1 MTTAVHTG
9 FASPV
14 SLLGD
19 WEKHGKG
26 PLREFLVL
34 GYTTDLPFLEAVAV
48 PRARA
53 LGARVAILG
62 DAGHALHEAVDV
74 RLAGRG
80 YLHGVATCHGAFHP
94 KLALL
99 LGDDACR
106 VAIGSGN
113 PTRSGWGTNDELWTV
128 VTTDDGASHPLIA
141 DLADWL
147 EALPDAVAMTPWW
160 ADHLRHLA
168 ELLTVLHCEAPPT
181 DTAGPEVE
189 LAHNLHTPLISRLPE
204 GPVDE
209 LRLYAP
215 FVDPSGELLRL
226 LRERLDP
233 REITLGIQPRW
244 TSYDSAGVRKAL
256 DGHPAARV
264 RELAET
270 RTRHG
275 KLVEWRVGDTWHA
288 LTGSPNLTRAAFDRA
303 VGDATGGPAEG
314 PARNCELAVIAHG
327 TTPLLPDEG
336 PVRPVP
342 ELTGSTVAPR
352 DATEAPPALVLLGV
366 REHGLLLEAVLGRR
380 PAGAEVTVE
389 ISTDGGAPGSWHPVG
404 PIPADRNTGTFPW
417 TVAPGAAVR
426 ASCRLADGTHVESAA
441 AFLYDAE
448 GCAPR
453 GGAADGVPRLS
464 GGYAV
469 EDLFQDPAAAR
480 RFEQDIARLRERVV
494 TDAAAG
500 TGTQGAPGPGTA
512 PPTVAECVRTL
523 GPELTEVAYGPLAA
537 DLPELPGI
545 PAPRRWQLSEYATTD
560 ADEEAGGDDGAEAE
574 HATEEAAPEAGEG
587 PLPASAREQ
596 ARAWMARLARR
607 LAAEATVASEAP
619 GGPGPAAARPWSP
632 PTTLL
637 VTALHL
643 QLLAAGA
650 WDEDDYD
657 WRAVTADLLRA
668 LDAADPSA
676 DEDPSGPH
684 RQRLDAVIAVC
695 VSLLGLHGEFEGP
708 EAEPLAAAAWR
719 TGRAAATRAEPDHAA
734 DLYLPAGRRG
744 APVATGTDV
753 EALGKRA
760 RAVPDP
766 MTEAHRALAAAH
778 LAARLESGI
787 WELTGEFSNPQAA
800 CAKAVTVLAGLPG
813 DLWPGPV
820 LVRAHARGT
829 GVDCFMAWS
838 RPLLVRRRG
847 KAWSSFR
854 ILAPATPLAT
864 FQNGAPRPAAQGAQ
878 AQRDL
883 GDLLAAAG
891 LDPAPVY
898 IHLHT

>member
-9 FASPV
+9 SASPV

-34 GYTTDLPFLEAVAV
+34 GHTTDLPFLEAVAV

-62 DAGHALHEAVDV
+62 DAGHAPHEAVGV

-80 YLHGVATCHGAFHP
+80 YLHGVAACHGAFRP
-94 KLALL
+94 ALVLL

-106 VAIGSGN
+106 VAIGSGD
-113 PTRSGWGTNDELWTV
+113 PTRSGRGTDDGPWTV
-128 VTTDDGASHPLIA
+128 VTTDDGASHPLLA

-147 EALPDAVAMTPWW
+147 EALPDAVAMTSWW

-181 DTAGPEVE
+181 DATGPEVE
-189 LAHNLHTPLISRLPE
+189 LAHNLRTPLIARLPE

-215 FVDPSGELLRL
+215 SVDPSGEPLRL

-233 REITLGIQPRW
+233 REITLGVHPRW
-244 TSYDSAGVRKAL
+244 TGHDPAGVRKAL

-264 RELAET
+264 RELTGT

-288 LTGSPNLTRAAFDRA
+288 LTGSPDLTRAALARA

-314 PARNCELAVIAHG
+314 PARNCELAVIVHG
-327 TTPLLPDEG
+327 TAPLLPDAG

-342 ELTGSTVAPR
+342 ELTGSTAAPR

-389 ISTDGGAPGSWHPVG
+389 ISTDGGAPGSWRPLG

-417 TVAPGAAVR
+417 TAAPGAAVR
-426 ASCRLADGTHVESAA
+426 ASCRPADGTHVASAA
-441 AFLYDAE
+441 AFPYDAE

-453 GGAADGVPRLS
+453 GAADTVPRLS

-469 EDLFQDPAAAR
+469 DDLFQDPAAAR

-494 TDAAAG
+494 TDAS
-500 TGTQGAPGPGTA
+500 GPGTA
-512 PPTVAECVRTL
+512 SPTVAECVRTL
-523 GPELTEVAYGPLAA
+523 GPELAEAAYGPLAT

-545 PAPRRWQLSEYATTD
+545 PAPRRRRLSEYVTTD

-574 HATEEAAPEAGEG
+574 HATEEAAAGAEEG

-596 ARAWMARLARR
+596 ARAWMARMARR
-607 LAAEATVASEAP
+607 LATEATEAPEAP

-643 QLLAAGA
+643 RLLAAGA
-650 WDEDDYD
+650 WDEDDYG

-668 LDAADPSA
+668 LDAADPRTERPA

-684 RQRLDAVIAVC
+684 RQRLDAVVAVC

-708 EAEPLAAAAWR
+708 EAEPVAAAAWR
-719 TGRAAATRAEPDHAA
+719 TGRAAVARAEPDHAA

-744 APVATGTDV
+744 APVATVTDV

-760 RAVPDP
+760 RDVPDP

-778 LAARLESGI
+778 LAARHESGV

-847 KAWSSFR
+847 RAWSSFR
-854 ILAPATPLAT
+854 ILAPATPLAA
-864 FQNGAPRPAAQGAQ
+864 FQNGAPRPTAQGAQ

>member
-14 SLLGD
+14 SLLWD
-19 WEKHGKG
+19 WEQQGKG

-62 DAGHALHEAVDV
+62 DAGHALYEAVDV

-80 YLHGVATCHGAFHP
+80 YLHGVAACHGAFHP

-113 PTRSGWGTNDELWTV
+113 PTQSGWGTNDELWTV
-128 VTTDDGASHPLIA
+128 VTTDDGASHPLLA

-147 EALPDAVAMTPWW
+147 EQLPDAVALTSWW
-160 ADHLRHLA
+160 AEYLRHLA

-181 DTAGPEVE
+181 ETEGPEVE
-189 LAHNLHTPLISRLPE
+189 LAHNLRTPLIDRLP
-204 GPVDE
+204 GTPVDE

-226 LRERLDP
+226 LRERLTP
-233 REITLGIQPRW
+233 GEITLGIQRRW
-244 TSYDSAGVRKAL
+244 TSYDSDGVRKAF
-256 DGHPAARV
+256 DGHDAARV

-270 RTRHG
+270 RMRHG

-288 LTGSPNLTRAAFDRA
+288 LTGSPNLTRAALARA
-303 VGDATGGPAEG
+303 VGDATGGTAEG
-314 PARNCELAVIAHG
+314 PARNCELAVIAHD

-336 PVRPVP
+336 PVGPVQ

-352 DATEAPPALVLLGV
+352 DATDAPPALVLLGV
-366 REHGLLLEAVLGRR
+366 REHGPLLEAVLGRR

-389 ISTDGGAPGSWHPVG
+389 ISTDGGAPGSWHPIG

-417 TVAPGAAVR
+417 TAAPGAAVR
-426 ASCRLADGTHVESAA
+426 ASCRLADGTYVESAA

-453 GGAADGVPRLS
+453 GAADTVPRLS

-469 EDLFQDPAAAR
+469 DDLFQDPAAAR
-480 RFEQDIARLRERVV
+480 RFEQDIARLRELVV
-494 TDAAAG
+494 TDAG
-500 TGTQGAPGPGTA
+500 TPGTA
-512 PPTVAECVRTL
+512 SPTPAECARTL
-523 GPELTEVAYGPLAA
+523 GPELTEVAYGPLAT
-537 DLPELPGI
+537 DLPELTRI
-545 PAPRRWQLSEYATTD
+545 PAPRRWQLSEYATR
-560 ADEEAGGDDGAEAE
+560 DEEHEEYDGEDGSGSEYAA
-574 HATEEAAPEAGEG
+574 EEAAPEAGEG
-587 PLPASAREQ
+587 PLPDSAREQ
-596 ARAWMARLARR
+596 ARAWMTRLARR
-607 LAAEATVASEAP
+607 LASEESDH
-619 GGPGPAAARPWSP
+619 PWSP

-650 WDEDDYD
+650 WDEDDYA
-657 WRAVTADLLRA
+657 WRTVTADLLHA
-668 LDAADPSA
+668 LGAT
-676 DEDPSGPH
+676 DEDPAGPQ

-708 EAEPLAAAAWR
+708 EAEPVAAAAWR
-719 TGRAAATRAEPDHAA
+719 TGRGAVARAEPEHAT

-744 APVATGTDV
+744 APVATETDV

-766 MTEAHRALAAAH
+766 MAEAHRALAAAH
-778 LAARLESGI
+778 LGARHESGV
-787 WELTGEFSNPQAA
+787 WELTGEFANPQAA
-800 CAKAVTVLAGLPG
+800 CAKAVTVLAGLPDG
-813 DLWPGPV
+813 QWPGPV

-829 GVDCFMAWS
+829 GVPCFMAWS

-847 KAWSSFR
+847 RVWSSFR
-854 ILAPATPLAT
+854 ILAPATPYAT
-864 FQNGAPRPAAQGAQ
+864 FQNGAPRPTAQGAQ
-878 AQRDL
+878 AERDL

-891 LDPAPVY
+891 LDPVSVFL
-898 IHLHT
+898 HLQT

>member
-9 FASPV
+9 FASPL

-19 WEKHGKG
+19 WEKQVEG

-34 GYTTDLPFLEAVAV
+34 GHTIDLPFLEAVPV

-62 DAGHALHEAVDV
+62 DAGPAPHETADV
-74 RLAGRG
+74 QLAGRG
-80 YLHGVATCHGAFHP
+80 YLHGVAACHGAFRP
-94 KLALL
+94 ELALL

-106 VAIGSGN
+106 VAIGSGSGA
-113 PTRSGWGTNDELWTV
+113 PTRSGWDTDDEPWTI
-128 VTTDDGASHPLIA
+128 VTTDDGASHPLLA

-181 DTAGPEVE
+181 ATAGPDVE
-189 LAHNLHTPLISRLPE
+189 LAHNLREPLITRLPE

-215 FVDPSGELLRL
+215 FVGPSGELLRL
-226 LRERLDP
+226 LRERLSP
-233 REITLGIQPRW
+233 GEITLGVQPRR
-244 TSYDSAGVRKAL
+244 TGYDFAGVREAL

-264 RELAET
+264 RELTEN
-270 RTRHG
+270 RGRQG
-275 KLVEWRVGDTWHA
+275 RLVEWRVGDTWHA
-288 LTGSPNLTRAAFDRA
+288 LTGSPDLTRAALARA
-303 VGDATGGPAEG
+303 VGDATGGTVEG
-314 PARNCELAVIAHG
+314 AARNCELAVIAHG

-366 REHGLLLEAVLGRR
+366 RAHGLLLEAVLGRR
-380 PAGAEVTVE
+380 PVGAEVTVE
-389 ISTDGGAPGSWHPVG
+389 ISTDGGAPGSWHPLG
-404 PIPADRNTGTFPW
+404 TIPADRNTGAFRW

-426 ASCRLADGTHVESAA
+426 ASCRPADGTYVESAA

-453 GGAADGVPRLS
+453 GAADTAPRLS

-469 EDLFQDPAAAR
+469 DDLFRDPAAAR
-480 RFEQDIARLRERVV
+480 RFEQDIARLRELVV
-494 TDAAAG
+494 TDAA
-500 TGTQGAPGPGTA
+500 TGTGAPGAPVPGTA
-512 PPTVAECVRTL
+512 SPTMAECVRAL
-523 GPELTEVAYGPLAA
+523 GPELTEVAYGPLAT
-537 DLPELPGI
+537 DLPGLPRI
-545 PAPRRWQLSEYATTD
+545 PAQRRRQHSEHVPTD
-560 ADEEAGGDDGAEAE
+560 ADAAAEAE
-574 HATEEAAPEAGEG
+574 DDTEEAAPEAGEG
-587 PLPASAREQ
+587 PLPESAREQ

-607 LAAEATVASEAP
+607 LATEAAQASEAT
-619 GGPGPAAARPWSP
+619 GGAERPAAVRPWSP

-650 WDEDDYD
+650 WDEDDYG

-668 LDAADPSA
+668 LDAADEA
-676 DEDPSGPH
+676 ASGPH
-684 RQRLDAVIAVC
+684 RQRIDAVTAVC

-708 EAEPLAAAAWR
+708 EAEPVAAAAWR
-719 TGRAAATRAEPDHAA
+719 TARAAVARAEPEDAA
-734 DLYLPAGRRG
+734 DLCLPAGRRG
-744 APVATGTDV
+744 APVATEADV
-753 EALGKRA
+753 EALAKRA

-766 MTEAHRALAAAH
+766 MAEAHRALAAAH
-778 LAARLESGI
+778 LAARHESGV

-800 CAKAVTVLAGLPG
+800 CAKAVTVLAGLPDG
-813 DLWPGPV
+813 LWPGPV

-829 GVDCFMAWS
+829 GVPCFMAWS
-838 RPLLVRRRG
+838 SPLLVRRRG
-847 KAWSSFR
+847 RAWSSFR

-864 FQNGAPRPAAQGAQ
+864 FQNGAPRPTAQGARSE
-878 AQRDL
+878 RDL

-891 LDPAPVY
+891 LDPVPLFV
-898 IHLHT
+898 HLQS